1 MRVQSPVPVFSCGT
15 SGCVAVPIDLGIDTP
30 VYLSLFGTGIR
41 NRSSLS
47 NVTVTINGIS
57 VPVLYAGPQ
66 SQFPGLDQVNVA
78 LTSNLRASG
87 ETNVVLMV
95 DGQTANPVT

>member
-1 MRVQSPVPVFSCGT
+1 MPVFTCGT

-66 SQFPGLDQVNVA
+66 PEFPGLDQVNVA
-78 LTSNLRASG
+78 LTLNLRGSG
-87 ETNVVLMV
+87 ETNVVLVV
-95 DGQTANPVT
+95 DGQTANPVTVNLR